1 MTERRTGRPILR
13 KGGQRR
19 REAEKETTRPAK
31 DASEGRS
38 REPRASTT
46 AAPDKPKGKPKSPPP
61 PDRGEAEALAHARG
75 IPYIHALRIVRGET
89 TLNEVLKTMVHRER
103 VDHLV
108 NEHGIAKALAG
119 QVASGQLPRDRALL
133 LTRLRE
139 LRGQPFDW
147 DAFRIAHRTGTEI
160 GLLPFGGDWQVGK
173 CSSVST
179 YEFTFVLSEP
189 GEDGPQQ
196 QVLQKHDIKG
206 MTRPHALELLSSSR
220 RWNEDIRGAGLEG
233 SETREDRIRP
243 EDEMLLE
250 IVSAGRPVDL
260 VTRDGECFR
269 GAVRSFGRWDVEL
282 VGGRGMTVTL
292 FFHALHPSSDWGD

>member
-1 MTERRTGRPILR
+1 LTERRTGRPILR

-19 REAEKETTRPAK
+19 REAEKETTRPPR
-31 DASEGRS
+31 SEGKGKEPEKRS
-38 REPRASTT
+38 SAS
-46 AAPDKPKGKPKSPPP
+46 APAEKPKPKNPPP
-61 PDRGEAEALAHARG
+61 PDRAEAEEFAHARG

-89 TLNEVLKTMVHRER
+89 TLSEVLKTMVHRER

-133 LTRLRE
+133 LTRLRD

-147 DAFRIAHRTGTEI
+147 DAFRIAHRKAGEI
-160 GLLPFGGDWQVGK
+160 GLLPFGGDWIVGK
-173 CSSVST
+173 CTAVST
-179 YEFTFVLSEP
+179 YEFTFILSEP
-189 GEDGPQQ
+189 GEDAPKKT
-196 QVLQKHDIKG
+196 VFQKHDIKG
-206 MTRPHALELLSSSR
+206 MTRPLTVQLLEASR
-220 RWNEDIRGAGLEG
+220 RWDDSIREAGLEG

-243 EDEMLLE
+243 DDEELLE
-250 IVSAGRPVDL
+250 IVSAAKPVNL

-269 GAVRSFGRWDVEL
+269 GAVRSFGRWDIEL